1 MSEKERKATQ
11 REREQAIAN
20 GTYQKSPFEQA
31 KEFLAAQ
38 PTLDITTLNNNEE
51 LSALLTDENRKQLSN
66 FINNL
71 KQKRKKEKDEL
82 AQRQE
87 QEFSYEE
94 KGKYFVAQK
103 TNELQ

>member
-1 MSEKERKATQ
+1 
-11 REREQAIAN
+11 
-20 GTYQKSPFEQA
+20 
-31 KEFLAAQ
+31 
-38 PTLDITTLNNNEE
+38 
-51 LSALLTDENRKQLSN
+51 LTDENRKQLSN

-94 KGKYFVAQK
+94 KRKYFVAQK